1 MNTKNKFKFKKKR
14 SNKKIKKYQYQKGG
28 NDFID
33 TNFERCYEQNLQ
45 KVINAIH
52 EYSGKHSIDQ
62 EKAREFIDNQ
72 TSSIRREAAQNLIDN
87 TIYITLQEVFDI
99 IGELIDKVYSEINP
113 NDTVYLYTY
122 LPEKSFYFMC
132 VIALYHIRLKGY
144 NDPVFVKYLN
154 ADMFNNAKNSPV
166 IILDDVSYSGSQL
179 SNMLNS
185 IYIDNVIKKKKP
197 PPNIYVLLIA
207 LNEKSKFNIS
217 HSNYIK
223 QISPGKYGYEKLPF
237 KLIYL
242 EERCYKP
249 IISKIGIEK
258 YIYMIILFSPW
269 TISVKTPYVSIYLDH
284 KIADENSTFTTT
296 LIYGQIPPSSFNI
309 NKYNELKFR
318 GIYYYHKDDDDDDI
332 EGKML
337 LNNLDSKYKNDNG
350 MIYIN
355 KLIENFIDQDISDR
369 PQTTEISFKPFINLC
384 NKNEILLEN
393 ISNPEIKN
401 MDYFIFMLPEN
412 CLNSSKDCVL
422 SSSSDLLILLN
433 NYLQINNLSIQDNNN
448 DFDPET
454 DKIQLTQEGENLI
467 QIHNKIKNFKCPISW
482 YKNGEFQMICISS
495 DGGNKT
501 KTRRRYKKNSKKKTK

>member
-1 MNTKNKFKFKKKR
+1 
-14 SNKKIKKYQYQKGG
+14 
-28 NDFID
+28 
-33 TNFERCYEQNLQ
+33 
-45 KVINAIH
+45 
-52 EYSGKHSIDQ
+52 
-62 EKAREFIDNQ
+62 
-72 TSSIRREAAQNLIDN
+72 
-87 TIYITLQEVFDI
+87 
-99 IGELIDKVYSEINP
+99 
-113 NDTVYLYTY
+113 
-122 LPEKSFYFMC
+122 
-132 VIALYHIRLKGY
+132 
-144 NDPVFVKYLN
+144 
-154 ADMFNNAKNSPV
+154 MFNNAKNSPV

-467 QIHNKIKNFKCPISW
+467 QIHNKIKNYKCPISW